1 MLSSRCGLVPRLR
14 LGSVALR
21 FFSKR
26 RITLPAPKPAKQPP
40 VKLPSY
46 SKLREIAKRSLLPLS
61 HVTKALCTREGKFF
75 YLTVVFDI

>member
-1 MLSSRCGLVPRLR
+1 MLSSRCGLAPRLR

-26 RITLPAPKPAKQPP
+26 RITLPA
-40 VKLPSY
+40 Y